1 MEKIFA
7 HRIVPRAALG
17 RGAST
22 RRERARARVDARGRD
37 GRGRRGGVAASR
49 ALPPANEIAGF
60 VVGAALV
67 GLCVAGTRL
76 DGIIA
81 RAQARGLE
89 AGGRGARERRAAN
102 GGAVFVFPEDAEEA
116 KANGGE

>member
-1 MEKIFA
+1 ME
-7 HRIVPRAALG
+7 RIIERRCVARAALE
-17 RGAST
+17 RVAST
-22 RRERARARVDARGRD
+22 RGKGKRACVERRGRDARARRGD
-37 GRGRRGGVAASR
+37 VAASR

-89 AGGRGARERRAAN
+89 GGGARERRAAN
-102 GGAVFVFPEDAEEA
+102 GGTVFVLPEDAAEE
-116 KANGGE
+116 GTTRGEE